1 MQTDSPEDKALAAA
15 DEFDDEPVE
24 SRTSNVIAA
33 AIVVALAVLII
44 VQSQFIGEPG
54 RPTDPGP
61 GGYPTLLAVILIVVA
76 IPLFFQKESGEAWP
90 SFKHGLGAL
99 AILVGMIV
107 YAQILGLIGYIVPT
121 VALILFGIKVADP
134 KTSWIRSLLYAIV
147 FSVLIFYVFYSVLGV
162 SLPRGDL
169 ERLLS

>member
-1 MQTDSPEDKALAAA
+1 MQTGSPEEEALGAA

-33 AIVVALAVLII
+33 TITVALAGVIL

-54 RPTDPGP
+54 RPSDPGP
-61 GGYPTLLAVILIVVA
+61 GGYPTLLAVILIIVA

-90 SFKHGLGAL
+90 SYRHGLGAL
-99 AILVGMIV
+99 AILVAMIV
-107 YAQILGLIGYIVPT
+107 YAQVISLIGYIIPT
-121 VALILFGIKVADP
+121 AALVLFGIKIADK
-134 KTSWIRSLLYAIV
+134 KTSWIRSIIYAVV
-147 FSVLIFYVFYSVLGV
+147 FSVLIFYVFYSILGV

>member
-1 MQTDSPEDKALAAA
+1 MQTDRPEGKGLAAA
-15 DEFDDEPVE
+15 DESDDEPVE
-24 SRTSNVIAA
+24 SWRSNVIAGT
-33 AIVVALAVLII
+33 ITVALAGLII

-99 AILVGMIV
+99 AILVGVIV
-107 YAQILGLIGYIVPT
+107 YAQILGLIGYIIPT
-121 VALILFGIKVADP
+121 VALILFGIKVADS
-134 KTSWIRSLLYAIV
+134 KTSWIKSILYSIL
-147 FSVLIFYVFYSVLGV
+147 FSVIIFYVFYSILGV